1 MPRDSSSSKVK
12 FPPWKFYELR
22 EIVFIVIRLSG
33 SLSAV
38 YGGFESVLE
47 GAMTSLALVDNI
59 N

>member
-47 GAMTSLALVDNI
+47 GAMTSLAGR
-59 N
+59 